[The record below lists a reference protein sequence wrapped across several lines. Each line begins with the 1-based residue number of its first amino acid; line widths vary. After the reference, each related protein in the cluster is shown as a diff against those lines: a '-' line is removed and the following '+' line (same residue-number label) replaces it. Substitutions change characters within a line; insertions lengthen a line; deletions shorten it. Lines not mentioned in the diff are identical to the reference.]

1 MLALGYGRKVEL
13 RQLSELLG
21 TVHAAKPK
29 HVLPLRVLSQ
39 RGDDLE
45 CSGHGRAQANSN
57 EKSPFSS
64 LTAMAPSGQ
73 PSTVRARY
81 SSLIRGR
88 TVLEAPS
95 DKPPAS
101 ELKPDAGVEA
111 VGREVVAPEHGLVEE
126 GGQSAFEPSP

>member
-1 MLALGYGRKVEL
+1 MFGAMAGL
-13 RQLSELLG
+13 RRIRTRSRRSR
-21 TVHAAKPK
+21 P
-29 HVLPLRVLSQ
+29 
-39 RGDDLE
+39 
-45 CSGHGRAQANSN
+45 
-57 EKSPFSS
+57 

-101 ELKPDAGVEA
+101 ELKPDADVEA